1 MTSDGHRPP
10 WSLVA
15 GHSQRR
21 GHRSTSR
28 RGACLAFVPSGEYP
42 LRTNILNVVTGFTL
56 ANSQVSPFET
66 TTPKLLKELGYDSA
80 PFGKSHLAGHAGAR
94 RRRRLAF
101 CRRVV
106 IEAYRRTPSGE
117 RYG

>member
-1 MTSDGHRPP
+1 MDA
-10 WSLVA
+10 LVRA
-15 GHSQRR
+15 GVRFR
-21 GHRSTSR
+21 NTWVMPDCTPSR
-28 RGACLAFVPSGEYP
+28 ALFFEGRYP

-94 RRRRLAF
+94 RRRRMAF

-106 IEAYRRTPSGE
+106 IEAYGRTPSGE
-117 RYG
+117 HYG

>member
-1 MTSDGHRPP
+1 MDTLPR
-10 WSLVA
+10 A
-15 GHSQRR
+15 GVRFR
-21 GHRSTSR
+21 NTWVMPECTPSR
-28 RGACLAFVPSGEYP
+28 ALFFEGRYP

-66 TTPKLLKELGYDSA
+66 TTPKLLKEVGYDSA
-80 PFGKSHLAGHAGAR
+80 PFGKFHLAGHAGAR

>member
-1 MTSDGHRPP
+1 MDTLPR
-10 WSLVA
+10 A
-15 GHSQRR
+15 GVRFR
-21 GHRSTSR
+21 NTWVMPKCTPSR
-28 RGACLAFVPSGEYP
+28 ALFFEGRYP

-66 TTPKLLKELGYDSA
+66 TTPKLLKEVGYDSA
-80 PFGKSHLAGHAGAR
+80 PFGKFHRAGHAGAR

-117 RYG
+117 RHG